1 MSRLVN
7 IPPLQSVTEA
17 GATSDQ
23 ATAFSGG
30 LASTLP
36 AVSNLTVTSSV
47 ILGGTPS
54 FSVLV
59 ANNVLDSLVH
69 IGTGNTLAT
78 YLQLQSAF
86 DNDWVII
93 GNDNTQ
99 GASGPTSNVLSIGS
113 SNILYSN
120 NLVSVGNSNT
130 IGASGVGNDA
140 STIVN
145 FGNTNNYDADS
156 SGNICVGY
164 GNDFQGSLATS
175 SMVIGGSGNTI
186 ANNGVLLFGL
196 SGYTTAHNN
205 CTIIGGGGTNPPAST
220 AQGEFIFGSTT
231 ARYILPGFIPDD
243 KYLYF
248 GASSGAYSRIYRD
261 SGTTNLV
268 IEPDGGTATG
278 KVSISGVYTLPNAD
292 GSANHVLKTD
302 GAGALGFAAATT
314 LVPPGGSTTQIQ
326 YNNAGAFGGM
336 SNFTFDG
343 TNIDFTSG
351 DMRFDDNVDL
361 VFGTGNDAKIY
372 YDGTNLI
379 IDPTLVGSGDLL
391 VGPTANQD
399 LRCNFLGL
407 AGSAISA
414 NAVVNCSTSGSAR
427 GCLAFSYTKTGGTNI
442 VANINSTVNYQ
453 LTTNANAVGVSSTV
467 SEQVSNTGNSNYR
480 CYSAAWNSTVNITTG
495 THIFKGIELDGGNGP
510 TSASGATVIQVGV
523 HVLPMASFTS
533 ATNTRIGGI
542 FEHDLM
548 VTSDT
553 KMVFEGVG
561 GTTYTVGDT
570 YIVYTSAS
578 TALDIFVNGTNTLRQ
593 TTTLGTW
600 ADAFNFAF
608 GTTTGTK
615 IGTATT
621 QKLGFWNVTPV
632 AQYATTGTATG
643 FTAGAGTNVQD
654 VSTFTGNTGSTA
666 YTIGD
671 IVRAL
676 KLCGVMAA

>member
-99 GASGPTSNVLSIGS
+99 GASGPTSNVVSIGS

-130 IGASGVGNDA
+130 IGVSGVGNDA

-145 FGNTNNYDADS
+145 FGNANNYDADS
-156 SGNICVGY
+156 SSNICVGY
-164 GNDFQGSLATS
+164 GNDFQGSLATG

-278 KVSISGVYTLPNAD
+278 KVSISGSYTLPNAD

-343 TNIDFTSG
+343 NNIDFTSG

-372 YDGTNLI
+372 YDGTDLI
-379 IDPTLVGSGDLL
+379 IDPTLVGSGVVKFGASSNAHIQCDKIGL
-391 VGPTANQD
+391 GTTAY
-399 LRCNFLGL
+399 
-407 AGSAISA
+407 SA
-414 NAVVNCSTSGSAR
+414 NNVINYNQSGGSRIVLNFQLDFTGTFTNPATIFAETTYSGTGATSSPTNIFSTKQN
-427 GCLAFSYTKTGGTNI
+427 TQKTGTFSPVIARNGFATGFGVTSAVTIDFNCLTADWNGNGTGHSSGTLRRRGFI
-442 VANINSTVNYQ
+442 CSGWGTP
-453 LTTNANAVGVSSTV
+453 TGVSSLTD
-467 SEQVSNTGNSNYR
+467 
-480 CYSAAWNSTVNITTG
+480 W
-495 THIFKGIELDGGNGP
+495 GG
-510 TSASGATVIQVGV
+510 
-523 HVLPMASFTS
+523 FTDKDWCL
-533 ATNTRIGGI
+533 ADNTR
-542 FEHDLM
+542 LY
-548 VTSDT
+548 
-553 KMVFEGVG
+553 FEGSVN
-561 GTTYTVGDT
+561 TKGDT
-570 YIVYTSAS
+570 YMVYTSAS
-578 TALDIFVNGTNTLRQ
+578 SALDTVVNGTNTLRQ

-632 AQYATTGTATG
+632 TQYATTGTSTG